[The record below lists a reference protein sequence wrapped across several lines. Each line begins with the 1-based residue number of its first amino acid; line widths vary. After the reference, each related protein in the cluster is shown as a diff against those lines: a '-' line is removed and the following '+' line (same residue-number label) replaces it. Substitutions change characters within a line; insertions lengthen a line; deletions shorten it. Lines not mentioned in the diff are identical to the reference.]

1 MSKLKSKYIRNNYAR
16 PDNDIVA
23 SIISLCVIITLH
35 PLISLVLLSLIN
47 IFTRLSNKICYLYCL
62 VYSILIVNREYLIEF
77 NERSG
82 DDTFRYIPFIKN
94 IATFSFDKA
103 LTAESDIFSIEPL
116 SRAYWWLLSVLGVN
130 INVILLLQV
139 FCWTTCLMVLAIK
152 ISERYAMIILCIGI
166 CFFSYTIPYTFFHLF
181 RQAWGLSFFILYLCN
196 WDKPGRFAFILLA
209 GLSHL
214 MFIPL
219 LIFMEISRKGILILT
234 SKYFPLL
241 AAIFLIALYLTYN
254 ALLTKIGMYSEGENI
269 NYSPFKSLIYSLFFF
284 SLLMLY
290 NKYEEKIFHLSN
302 IKFNISLTLISFY
315 LFGLYIPLA
324 DIVNRYI
331 LLLSPLVIMFL
342 TITKSR
348 FLLLLFLLAALIK
361 LSIHLFDV
369 DGNIYQFTMRGY
381 LDFYNV
387 MDALYFYLERKI

>member
-1 MSKLKSKYIRNNYAR
+1 
-16 PDNDIVA
+16 
-23 SIISLCVIITLH
+23 
-35 PLISLVLLSLIN
+35 
-47 IFTRLSNKICYLYCL
+47 
-62 VYSILIVNREYLIEF
+62 
-77 NERSG
+77 
-82 DDTFRYIPFIKN
+82 
-94 IATFSFDKA
+94 
-103 LTAESDIFSIEPL
+103 
-116 SRAYWWLLSVLGVN
+116 
-130 INVILLLQV
+130 
-139 FCWTTCLMVLAIK
+139 
-152 ISERYAMIILCIGI
+152 MIILCIGI